1 MCRFCNAAFLQQS
14 VPSLHCALGLGG
26 AAPVVTE
33 DMVSET
39 TFPERR
45 ASLRA
50 ISRPSQLA
58 FGVALVAVLMGCL
71 TYALLTDLIHYP
83 LSRATQIGLL
93 LANLTLVLSLAT
105 AIGWRI
111 ARLVATRRTGRA
123 GAKLHVRLVTWFS
136 AIAVVPVILVAI
148 FAAVTLNLGLD
159 QMFSGRVRQALDS
172 AQNVAHRFILAEAR
186 GITLSAGEIAENL
199 AHDPTLI
206 DESKQLN
213 VGLMMSKIA
222 FMTKDRGLIGSFL
235 LDSQGRELAKS
246 AALNYSAELKPSASD
261 FADAKAG
268 KILVNGNPDTGL
280 VHGLVQLPFLKD
292 AYLLVVERVDPQ
304 VFGYYSRTK
313 AAVSEY
319 NRLNDQRLETQLQ
332 FAALYAMVAL
342 VVLLA
347 AIWSGLWAANRLV
360 RPVSDLIDAAG
371 RVSEGDLAA
380 QVWVERGDDEL
391 GMLGLA
397 FNRMTQQLSA
407 QRGDL
412 MAANR
417 LNETRRRFTETVLS
431 GVSAGVIG
439 IDGDGR
445 ITIINRAAE
454 RLLNAAPE
462 DMESSHYS
470 EAVPELAPLI
480 LRALSEPAGRA
491 GGEVTI
497 KRGGKPRSLSV
508 QVTSERGSTEGYVVT
523 FDDIT
528 DLVSAQRT
536 AAWADVAR
544 RIAHEIKNPLTPIQL
559 SAERLKRKYSSE
571 IVTDPEV
578 FQQCTDTIV
587 RQVGDIGR
595 MVDEFS
601 SFARMPAP
609 VMRRENAQELL
620 QQAVFLQRVANPDI
634 TFSAAAPKE
643 AVHFEGDGRLISQ
656 ALTNVLKNAGESI
669 AARIA
674 KGDDEPGKI
683 NIALQPNG
691 ASFAYRITDNGI
703 GLPPE
708 HRHRLT
714 EPYVTTRTKGTGLGL
729 AIVRK
734 IMEDHGGEIVLADA
748 ESGEGAEVTLT
759 LPFAQKNSKAFETM
773 TDSKKGLEDEQKRIV
788 DRV

>member
-1 MCRFCNAAFLQQS
+1 
-14 VPSLHCALGLGG
+14 
-26 AAPVVTE
+26 
-33 DMVSET
+33 MVSET

-45 ASLRA
+45 TSLRA
-50 ISRPSQLA
+50 VSRPSQLA
-58 FGVALVAVLMGCL
+58 FGVALLAVLSGCV
-71 TYALLTDLIHYP
+71 TYALLTDLIPYR
-83 LSRATQIGLL
+83 LGRAGQITLVLL
-93 LANLTLVLSLAT
+93 NLTLVLSLAT
-105 AIGWRI
+105 LIGWRI
-111 ARLVATRRTGRA
+111 ARLVATRRSGRA

-159 QMFSGRVRQALDS
+159 QMFSGRVKEALGS
-172 AQNVAHRFILAEAR
+172 AQNVAHRFMLAEAR
-186 GITLSAGEIAENL
+186 SITLSAGEIEENL
-199 AHDPTLI
+199 AHDPTLV
-206 DESKQLN
+206 DENKQLN
-213 VGLMMSKIA
+213 VGLMMRKIE
-222 FMTKDRGLIGSFL
+222 FMTRDRGLIGSFL
-235 LDSQGRELAKS
+235 LDGQGAEVGKS
-246 AALNYSAELKPSASD
+246 AALAYSPALKPSTSD
-261 FADAKAG
+261 FDSARAG
-268 KILVNGNPDTGL
+268 QIVVDGDPDTGL
-280 VHGLVQLPFLKD
+280 VHGLVRLPFLKD
-292 AYLLVVERVDPQ
+292 AYLLVVEKVDPQ
-304 VFGYYSRTK
+304 VFGYYARTK

-319 NRLNDQRLETQLQ
+319 NRLNASRLETQLQ

-347 AIWSGLWAANRLV
+347 AVWSGLWAANRLV
-360 RPVSDLIDAAG
+360 RPISDLIDAAG
-371 RVSEGDLAA
+371 RVSEGDLTA
-380 QVWVERGDDEL
+380 QVWVDRDEDEL
-391 GMLGLA
+391 SRLGLA

-412 MAANR
+412 VTANR
-417 LNETRRRFTETVLS
+417 LNEIRRRFTETVLS

-439 IDGDGR
+439 IDGEGR
-445 ITIINRAAE
+445 ITIINRAAA
-454 RLLNAAPE
+454 RLLDAAPE
-462 DMESSHYS
+462 DLEMSHYS

-480 LRALSEPAGRA
+480 LRAMSEPAGRA

-497 KRGGKPRSLSV
+497 KRAGAPRALSV
-508 QVTSERGSTEGYVVT
+508 QVTSERGSADGFVVT

-601 SFARMPAP
+601 SFARMPTP

-620 QQAVFLQRVANPDI
+620 QQAVFLQRVANPGI
-634 TFSAAAPKE
+634 TFSTAAPKE
-643 AVHFEGDGRLISQ
+643 PVHFEGDGRLISQ
-656 ALTNVLKNAGESI
+656 ALTNVLKNAGEGI

-683 NIALQPNG
+683 TIAVQPNG
-691 ASFAYRITDNGI
+691 ASFAFRVTDNGI

-714 EPYVTTRTKGTGLGL
+714 EPYVTTRAKGTGLGL

-734 IMEDHGGEIVLADA
+734 IMEDHGGDITLADV
-748 ESGEGAEVTLT
+748 EGGEGAEVILT
-759 LPFAQKNSKAFETM
+759 FPFAQKNLKSSE
-773 TDSKKGLEDEQKRIV
+773 KGSEDEQKRIA